1 MSSLTSSPIFN
12 HRNAAG
18 IAALAAAGLL
28 ITVFAMQYIG
38 GLAPCSLCLTQRW
51 PHGIALALG
60 MIALMPITAAP
71 ARKLILA
78 LIALSFAVTA
88 GIGFYHAGVEYGWFA
103 GPTACSG
110 NITGNTVEELKQALM
125 AQPVVR
131 CDEVAWSLFGISLAG
146 YNFLASAT
154 LAVFCTVAALFG
166 AEKFRR

>member
-1 MSSLTSSPIFN
+1 MSALSAFPLFS
-12 HRNAAG
+12 HRNAAA

-51 PHGIALALG
+51 PHGIALALSI
-60 MIALMPITAAP
+60 IALMPITAAP
-71 ARKLILA
+71 ARKLLLV

-88 GIGFYHAGVEYGWFA
+88 GIGFYHAGVEYGWCA
-103 GPTACSG
+103 GPSACSG
-110 NITGNTVEELKQALM
+110 SITGNTVEELKRALM

-146 YNFLASAT
+146 YNFLASGA
-154 LAVFCTVAALFG
+154 LAIFCAIAALFG
-166 AEKFRR
+166 TEKFRR

>member
-1 MSSLTSSPIFN
+1 MSSLSTSPIFN
-12 HRNAAG
+12 HRNAAT

-28 ITVFAMQYIG
+28 TSVFVMQYIG

-51 PHGIALALG
+51 PHGIALVLALV
-60 MIALMPITAAP
+60 AHMPITAAP
-71 ARKLILA
+71 ARKLLLA

-88 GIGFYHAGVEYGWFA
+88 GIGFYHAGVEYGWFT
-103 GPTACSG
+103 GPTACSS
-110 NITGNTVEELKQALM
+110 NITGDTVEELKRALM

-146 YNFLASAT
+146 YNFLASAALT
-154 LAVFCTVAALFG
+154 VFCAVAALVG

>member
-1 MSSLTSSPIFN
+1 MNTLSTSPLLS
-12 HRNAAG
+12 HRNAAS

-28 ITVFAMQYIG
+28 IAVFAMQYIG

-51 PHGIALALG
+51 PHGVALALG
-60 MIALMPITAAP
+60 LIAFMPITAAP
-71 ARKLILA
+71 ARRLLLT
-78 LIALSFAVTA
+78 LIALSFAVPA
-88 GIGFYHAGVEYGWFA
+88 GIGAYHAGVEYGWFA

-110 NITGNTVEELKQALM
+110 TISGNTVEELKRALM

-146 YNFLASAT
+146 YNFLTSSA
-154 LAVFCTVAALFG
+154 LAVFCAAAALCG

>member
-1 MSSLTSSPIFN
+1 MITISTSPLLS
-12 HRNAAG
+12 HRNATS

-28 ITVFAMQYIG
+28 IAVFAMQYIG

-51 PHGIALALG
+51 PHSVALALG
-60 MIALMPITAAP
+60 LIALMPITAAP
-71 ARKLILA
+71 ARRLLLA

-88 GIGFYHAGVEYGWFA
+88 GIGAYHAGVEYGWFA

-110 NITGNTVEELKQALM
+110 TISGNTVEELKRQLM

-131 CDEVAWSLFGISLAG
+131 CDEVAWSLFGVSLAG
-146 YNFLASAT
+146 YNFLASSA
-154 LAVFCTVAALFG
+154 LALFCATAAFRS

>member
-1 MSSLTSSPIFN
+1 MSTISTSPLLS
-12 HRNAAG
+12 HRNAAS

-28 ITVFAMQYIG
+28 IAVFAMQYIG

-51 PHGIALALG
+51 PHSVALALG
-60 MIALMPITAAP
+60 LIALMPITAAP
-71 ARKLILA
+71 ARRLLLA

-88 GIGFYHAGVEYGWFA
+88 GIGAYHAGVEYGWFA

-110 NITGNTVEELKQALM
+110 TISGNTVEELKRQLM

-131 CDEVAWSLFGISLAG
+131 CDEVAWSLFGVSLAG
-146 YNFLASAT
+146 YNFLASSA
-154 LAVFCTVAALFG
+154 LALFCATAAFRS

>member
-1 MSSLTSSPIFN
+1 MSTISTYPLLS
-12 HRNAAG
+12 HRNAAS

-28 ITVFAMQYIG
+28 VAVFAMQYIG

-51 PHGIALALG
+51 PHSVALALG
-60 MIALMPITAAP
+60 LIALMPITAAP
-71 ARKLILA
+71 ARRLLLA

-88 GIGFYHAGVEYGWFA
+88 GIGAYHAGVEYGWFA

-110 NITGNTVEELKQALM
+110 TISGNTVEELKRQLM

-131 CDEVAWSLFGISLAG
+131 CDEVAWSLFGVSLAG
-146 YNFLASAT
+146 YNFLASSA
-154 LAVFCTVAALFG
+154 LALFCATAAFRS

>member
-1 MSSLTSSPIFN
+1 MSTLSNSPLFS
-12 HRNAAG
+12 HRNAVG
-18 IAALAAAGLL
+18 IVALAAAGLL
-28 ITVFAMQYIG
+28 IAVFAMQYIG

-51 PHGIALALG
+51 PHGIALVLG
-60 MIALMPITAAP
+60 LVALMPITAAP
-71 ARKLILA
+71 VRRLLLA

-88 GIGFYHAGVEYGWFA
+88 GVGAYHAGVEYGWFT

-110 NITGNTVEELKQALM
+110 TITGNTVEELKRALM

-146 YNFLASAT
+146 YNFLASSA
-154 LAVFCTVAALFG
+154 LAVFSATAALYG

>member
-1 MSSLTSSPIFN
+1 MITISTSPLLS
-12 HRNAAG
+12 HRNAAS

-28 ITVFAMQYIG
+28 IAVFAMQYIG

-51 PHGIALALG
+51 PHSVALALG
-60 MIALMPITAAP
+60 LIALMPITAAP
-71 ARKLILA
+71 ARRLLLA

-88 GIGFYHAGVEYGWFA
+88 GIGAYHAGVEYGWFA

-110 NITGNTVEELKQALM
+110 TISGNTVEELKRQLM

-131 CDEVAWSLFGISLAG
+131 CDEVAWSLFGVSLAG
-146 YNFLASAT
+146 YNFLASSA
-154 LAVFCTVAALFG
+154 LALFCATAAFRS